1 MYKCN
6 EIKTIRVR
14 YMDNTIRD
22 LNPDEIKS
30 ICELA
35 NKNND
40 SIERTLKK
48 IESKEVRYVEIN
60 IPEYQP
66 EVHGDEIVKPRPPY

>member
-1 MYKCN
+1 MYKCS

-14 YMDNTIRD
+14 YMDNTLRD
-22 LNPDEIKS
+22 LTEDEIKS

-60 IPEYQP
+60 VPPYQP
-66 EVHGDEIVKPRPPY
+66 EMKGDEIVKPKPNY